1 MKKSKLN
8 LNQLKV
14 QSFITGLSNPA
25 YIKSG
30 RALGD
35 VNPDGSEVDD
45 SFTDST
51 PVSVQPDKDCN
62 LKM

>member
-14 QSFITGLSNPA
+14 QSFITSLNNPA

-30 RALGD
+30 RDLSD
-35 VNPDGSEVDD
+35 INLDGSEVDD

-51 PVSVQPDKDCN
+51 PVSVEPDKDCN